1 MDGFILRLVFLAIVV
16 VVAWILGAGKDE
28 EK

>member
-1 MDGFILRLVFLAIVV
+1 MEGLILRLVFLAIIVL
-16 VVAWILGAGKDE
+16 VAWILGAGKDK

>member
-1 MDGFILRLVFLAIVV
+1 MDGLLLRIIILGIIVL
-16 VVAWILGAGKDE
+16 VAWILGAGKDN